1 MNDKLKL
8 MIKFSIIFDLC
19 VMKLTYKTLGTS
31 YIICL
36 LLSNDYFL
44 KLFIISNLED
54 DKLFLLDEW
63 KKRLP

>member
-1 MNDKLKL
+1 
-8 MIKFSIIFDLC
+8 MIKFSMIFDLF
-19 VMKLTYKTLGTS
+19 VIKLTYKTFGTS
-31 YIICL
+31 FIICL

-54 DKLFLLDEW
+54 DKLFFLDEW